1 MWPMTKTFTPDDIIR
16 YVYGETTT
24 EENRLIEH
32 QLAGDK
38 SLLRYKSELQGLK
51 TQLVQGLYS
60 PSEKA
65 IGNIL
70 AYAQAKSSNLAL
82 N

>member
-16 YVYGETTT
+16 YVYGETST

-32 QLAGDK
+32 QLAGDTA
-38 SLLRYKSELQGLK
+38 LRHYNSELRGLK
-51 TQLVQGLYS
+51 TRLVKEIYS
-60 PSEKA
+60 PSERA

-70 AYAQAKSSNLAL
+70 AYAQSKAQKVAMN
-82 N
+82 

>member
-32 QLAGDK
+32 QLAGD
-38 SLLRYKSELQGLK
+38 SALLRYSHELQGLK
-51 TQLVQGLYS
+51 TQLVQGLFS
-60 PSEKA
+60 PSEKV

-70 AYAQAKSSNLAL
+70 SYSKAKSSNLAL